1 MTMDSLVYTVNE
13 YIELK
18 KLHALAE
25 RAKENL
31 VPKFQNKVIKRLPK
45 KIPIHQS

>member
-1 MTMDSLVYTVNE
+1 MDNLVYTVNE

-18 KLHALAE
+18 KLHALSI

-31 VPKFQNKVIKRLPK
+31 VPKFGDKVIKKLTK
-45 KIPIHQS
+45 KTPILIK

>member
-1 MTMDSLVYTVNE
+1 MDSLVYTVNE

-18 KLHALAE
+18 KLHALAI

-31 VPKFQNKVIKRLPK
+31 VPKFANKIIKKLPK
-45 KIPIHQS
+45 KTPILIK

>member
-1 MTMDSLVYTVNE
+1 MDILVYTVNE

-18 KLHALAE
+18 KLEALSI

-31 VPKFQNKVIKRLPK
+31 VPKFENKVIKKLPK
-45 KIPIHQS
+45 KMPILIK